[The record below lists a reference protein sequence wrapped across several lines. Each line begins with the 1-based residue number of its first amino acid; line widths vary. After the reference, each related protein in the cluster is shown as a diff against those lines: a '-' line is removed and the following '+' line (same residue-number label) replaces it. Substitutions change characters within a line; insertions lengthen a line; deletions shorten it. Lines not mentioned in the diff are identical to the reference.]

1 MKKTTLFILTLI
13 ALTMAA
19 CGTAPA
25 TPQATQVPIVIADS
39 SVVAEGHLEPVH
51 FAEIAF
57 STSGVVDSVLVE
69 EGQQVKQGQRL
80 IQLGGELDKNFTA
93 AQTELVSAQQAMDD
107 LLHSR
112 DADLAKAT
120 ITLKDAKEDYER
132 AENYLTYLR
141 NNKRIP
147 QTKYSADLVN
157 LNNNGWTYN
166 YEFEN
171 FRGPAPKDWIV
182 EAENDLALKK
192 AEYEEAQRV
201 YDRLKDGPDAEQ
213 LLLLEA
219 RLNAA
224 EAGVA
229 SFEVIAPFDGL
240 VARLDAK
247 VGSSINAGEI
257 AVVIADTSSWIVAT
271 TDVNEID
278 VVKLNESQPVTVTL
292 DAMPDLILKGNIL
305 TIGQS
310 YSENQG
316 DIVYEVTI
324 LLADRNPSLRWG
336 MTAVVKFAE

>member
-1 MKKTTLFILTLI
+1 MKKITLLTLTLL
-13 ALTMAA
+13 ALTVAA

-25 TPQATQVPIVIADS
+25 TPQATQVPTVIADS
-39 SVVAEGHLEPVH
+39 SIVAEGRLEPVH

-57 STSGVVDSVLVE
+57 STSGVVNSVLVE
-69 EGQQVKQGQRL
+69 EGQQVKHGQRL
-80 IQLGGELDKNFTA
+80 IQLGGESDKNFTA

-112 DADLAKAT
+112 DADLAQAT

-132 AENYLTYLR
+132 AENYLTYLL

-147 QTKYSADLVN
+147 QTKYTADLIN
-157 LNNNGWTYN
+157 LNNNGWTYK
-166 YEFEN
+166 YDIDN
-171 FRGPAPKDWIV
+171 FRGPAPKDWII

-192 AEYEEAQRV
+192 AEYEKAQRV
-201 YDRLKDGPDAEQ
+201 HDRLKDGPDAEQ

-224 EAGVA
+224 KAGVA

-292 DAMPDLILKGNIL
+292 DAMPDLTLKGNVL